1 MISQTPPQKY
11 RAITRSNIAKHPVW
25 ERLDPEIREAIDVV
39 SRVLPFKTNA
49 YVVDELIDWSSVPDD
64 PIFQLTFPQKGML
77 DPEAFEQLRTLLR
90 DGADADRIDPLI
102 NEIRFSLNPHP
113 AGQTSHNVPEID
125 GRQLDGMQHK
135 YRETVLF
142 FPSHGQTCHAYCTF
156 CFRWAQF
163 VGLQDLKFAEKETG
177 NLVAYLKRHP
187 EVTDVLITGGD
198 PLVMKA
204 SVLEN
209 YITPILDVPSVR
221 TIRIG
226 SKAPA
231 YWPQRF
237 VTDADADELLGV
249 FEKVVDSGRHL
260 ALMGHFSHSVE
271 LSTTVAQ
278 DAVRR
283 IRSTGANVRMQSP
296 IIRRVND
303 DANAWVDLWTAGVRL
318 GAVPYYMFVERDTGA
333 KRYFELPLTR
343 CWNIFREAFQR
354 VSGIS
359 RTVRGPSMSCFPG
372 KCHVLGVTEIG
383 GSKAFALEFLQAR
396 NPELVRRPFFAKFS
410 PDASWFDQLEP
421 FGESDR
427 PFFEDAVEDRS
438 TALTIARQSLS

>member
-11 RAITRSNIAKHPVW
+11 QAITLANIARHPVW
-25 ERLDPEIREAIDVV
+25 ERLDPELRDAVQVV
-39 SRVLPFKTNA
+39 SRVLPFKTNT
-49 YVVDELIDWSSVPDD
+49 YVVEQLIDWDNAPDD
-64 PIFQLTFPQKGML
+64 PIFQLTFPQQGML
-77 DPEAFEQLRTLLR
+77 DPNAFDELSGLLKGGS
-90 DGADADRIDPLI
+90 DKERIDELVS
-102 NEIRFSLNPHP
+102 EIRFSLNPHP

-125 GRQLDGMQHK
+125 GRALNGMQHK

-163 VGLQDLKFAEKETG
+163 VGMSDLKFAEKETG
-177 NLVAYLKRHP
+177 DLVAYLKRNP
-187 EVTDVLITGGD
+187 QVTDVLITGGD

-204 SVLEN
+204 SVLER
-209 YITPILDVPSVR
+209 YITPILDIPSVK

-237 VTDADADELLGV
+237 VSDADSDDLLRV
-249 FEKVVDSGRHL
+249 FEKIVDSDRHL
-260 ALMGHFSHSVE
+260 AIMGHFSHAVE
-271 LSTTVAQ
+271 LSTDVAREGI
-278 DAVRR
+278 RR

-303 DANAWVDLWTAGVRL
+303 DANAWVDLWTSGVRL
-318 GAVPYYMFVERDTGA
+318 GAIPYYMFVERDTGA
-333 KRYFELPLTR
+333 KRYFDMPLSR
-343 CWNIFREAFQR
+343 CWSIFQEAYQR

-372 KCHVLGVTEIG
+372 KCHVLGVTTIG
-383 GSKAFALEFLQAR
+383 GKRAFVLEFLQAR
-396 NPELVRRPFFAKFS
+396 DPELVRRPFFAKFS
-410 PDASWFDQLEP
+410 PEASWFDQLEP
-421 FGESDR
+421 FAESDK
-427 PFFEDAVEDRS
+427 PFFENATEDNS
-438 TALTIARQSLS
+438 TPLTIARESMS